1 MIKCRNDIIDILEE
15 YLLTDYE
22 RVHDFYSGGDDKWS
36 SHRHVLYANGA
47 VLGKFRE
54 KDMRT
59 MNALKLGVTD
69 DALTD
74 EIKINIRYHISLYN
88 VKEEQDIM
96 DKMHIKSCEK
106 SYRELQFYCIDD
118 WIDRNC
124 RWIKEETAEITY
136 QEERVLLYLHYAFQ
150 NFNNQ
155 RKHRYCSDIDQIEE
169 AYHNI
174 LNKQSQ
180 FYKYGLLPIDEDREL
195 LAVEPPR
202 IYDKCINRTFF
213 TKNIPLNLLQQI
225 SRMISDGVI
234 GEFSVRLMNE
244 PGYEGRMYS
253 EYIAEA
259 LERGKLFDLA
269 DLGNYQVSKL
279 YSENYE
285 DCMWINIDPENI
297 TFEELCEDF
306 NTYDDMIVTQVIHL
320 QYECSENACYITHLD
335 HEYIFYMF
343 DEYEKRMKNVH
354 QKGTAKTRMKSFKID
369 NAKIPFDTMIKI
381 QRKDQNGMD
390 LPSEYVQFLCYV
402 LELYFTHKDL
412 LVEYFQNL

>member
-1 MIKCRNDIIDILEE
+1 M
-15 YLLTDYE
+15 
-22 RVHDFYSGGDDKWS
+22 
-36 SHRHVLYANGA
+36 
-47 VLGKFRE
+47 
-54 KDMRT
+54 
-59 MNALKLGVTD
+59 
-69 DALTD
+69 
-74 EIKINIRYHISLYN
+74 
-88 VKEEQDIM
+88 
-96 DKMHIKSCEK
+96 
-106 SYRELQFYCIDD
+106 
-118 WIDRNC
+118 
-124 RWIKEETAEITY
+124 
-136 QEERVLLYLHYAFQ
+136 LLYLHYAFQ

-180 FYKYGLLPIDEDREL
+180 FYKYGLLSIDEDREL

-213 TKNIPLNLLQQI
+213 TKNIPLNLLQHI